1 MYVPGWLVGSKKSF
15 VSEVNTQRFDYFYLL
30 FILANC
36 MYDENWDTDTEE
48 DSLNEDLKQ
57 LKTPNGA
64 FFEQDFLVA
73 AVHTNY

>member
-1 MYVPGWLVGSKKSF
+1 
-15 VSEVNTQRFDYFYLL
+15 
-30 FILANC
+30 

-73 AVHTNY
+73 AVHTNYWGIFK